1 MEKEQK
7 VVDFVDNAEDFELP
21 LLGTL
26 EGQILILESAKF
38 DSSSYGAYAVIG
50 LTIESQAKAG
60 TQYFR
65 SSGTAIL
72 NQLERIKENAFEK
85 GLTMRVKLVKP
96 KGKKYFVFV
105 PPK

>member
-1 MEKEQK
+1 MVEEQK
-7 VVDFVDNAEDFELP
+7 TVDFVDNTEDFELP
-21 LLGTL
+21 LLGDL
-26 EGQILILESAKF
+26 EGEIFVLESVKF

-50 LTIESQAKAG
+50 LTLESNPKAG

-72 NQLERIKENAFEK
+72 NQLERIKENAFNK
-85 GLTMRVKLVKP
+85 DLTMRVKLVKP
-96 KGKKYFVFV
+96 EGKKYFVFV